1 MIPLPVNQFTIFLT
15 DFFMRSFFCCCAPF
29 MKATNSREG
38 FGIRIV
44 FVVSIYL
51 LIISHIYYDIL
62 SATNFPLLKILF

>member
-1 MIPLPVNQFTIFLT
+1 
-15 DFFMRSFFCCCAPF
+15 

-51 LIISHIYYDIL
+51 LIISQIYNEIL
-62 SATNFPLLKILF
+62 SAANFPLLKFFF

>member
-1 MIPLPVNQFTIFLT
+1 
-15 DFFMRSFFCCCAPF
+15 
-29 MKATNSREG
+29 MKATNFLEG

-62 SATNFPLLKILF
+62 I

>member
-1 MIPLPVNQFTIFLT
+1 
-15 DFFMRSFFCCCAPF
+15 MRSFFCCCAPF
-29 MKATNSREG
+29 MKATNSLEG